1 MHNTVIYKYKRRRN
15 KLLNFENIYE
25 NENKQFQIFFNLQIK
40 KTKTKVSH
48 ALNKCYTMLFNK
60 KNKKIVK
67 LNENWKILKLNLF
80 QL

>member
-40 KTKTKVSH
+40 KTKNKH

-60 KNKKIVK
+60 KNKKNSETK
-67 LNENWKILKLNLF
+67 
-80 QL
+80 